1 MKERQNTPQKVY
13 YLEEKLSSDTPI
25 CRYMNFDA
33 FLQIL
38 NGKFYVPRK
47 SKLLDLRENGEI
59 PLKDRF
65 QPHPANVKV
74 SDEELQKSFDATNAF
89 IENLKKSKSLLTS
102 CWMNSEQENYLMWK
116 AYSDRIGI
124 RIQTTI
130 DKLMDAL
137 YLTDHIAICAR
148 MKYQAINIGTE
159 ESSISSLLIK
169 EPYYQS
175 ENEIRFYFIPK
186 KYFPNDI
193 SSKSDT
199 ELPAIIE
206 KAFCDAIETEGKDN
220 AESHTFVIDPKKLIE
235 NITISPFIFD
245 NTFRHFFDILVKQFP
260 EIFPNANCIRGDI
273 WGDGKI
279 RKSQILLN
287 Q

>member
-38 NGKFYVPRK
+38 NGKFYVPKK

-65 QPHPANVKV
+65 QSHPANVKA

-102 CWMNSEQENYLMWK
+102 CWMNSDQENYLMWK

-137 YLTDHIAICAR
+137 SLPDHIAICAR
-148 MKYQAINIGTE
+148 MRYKAIDTKENL
-159 ESSISSLLIK
+159 ISSLLKK
-169 EPYYQS
+169 ESYYQS

-186 KYFPNDI
+186 KYFPNNI
-193 SSKSDT
+193 SGKSDGEMT
-199 ELPAIIE
+199 EIIE
-206 KAFCDAIETEGKDN
+206 TAFCDAIENEGKDK
-220 AESHTFVIDPKKLIE
+220 ADSHTFDIDPQKLIE

-245 NTFRHFFDILVKQFP
+245 GTFRYFFEILVKQFP
-260 EIFPNANCIRGDI
+260 EIFPNANYIRGDI